1 MTSEPSRGTEV
12 VFRLPVKCKYCCQLE
27 YEVRSKEITE
37 LQIIKE
43 DLFRDTESVSI
54 QIDEPHLVGN
64 KVCFG
69 DEVPASGKN

>member
-1 MTSEPSRGTEV
+1 
-12 VFRLPVKCKYCCQLE
+12 LE

-69 DEVPASGKN
+69 DEVGPSGKN